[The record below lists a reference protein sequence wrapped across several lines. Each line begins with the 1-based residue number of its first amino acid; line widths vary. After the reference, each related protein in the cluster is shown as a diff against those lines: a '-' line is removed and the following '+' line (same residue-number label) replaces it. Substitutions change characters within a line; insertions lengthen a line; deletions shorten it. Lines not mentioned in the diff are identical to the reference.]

1 MRPIF
6 VASYWVYY
14 NVLEQLLGIVV
25 MGVIGAQKAKAKSA
39 ICSKGCT
46 QPIMPMYPIAE
57 HATICFV
64 IPW

>member
-6 VASYWVYY
+6 VAPYWVNY
-14 NVLEQLLGIVV
+14 NVLEQLLGVVV

-39 ICSKGCT
+39 ICPKGCT
-46 QPIMPMYPIAE
+46 QPMYPIAE